1 MQMGDIVARP
11 DIEKFLAEFVAAVDF
26 QEAVPIAEDT
36 ELASLEEWDSLAA
49 LGVIVMCDT
58 EYGVSITGNDL
69 KGCTCVGDIFKKV
82 QSKKAA

>member
-11 DIEKFLAEFVAAVDF
+11 DMAKFLAEFVEAVDF
-26 QEAVPIAEDT
+26 QQVVPIAEDT
-36 ELASLEEWDSLAA
+36 ELANLEEWDSLAA

-69 KGCTCVGDIFKKV
+69 KDCTHVGDIFTKV
-82 QSKKAA
+82 QAKKAA

>member
-1 MQMGDIVARP
+1 MEGIVTRP
-11 DIEKFLAEFVAAVDF
+11 DIAKFLGEFVEAVDF
-26 QEAVPIAEDT
+26 QEAVSIAEDT

-69 KGCTCVGDIFKKV
+69 KACVCVGDIFEKV
-82 QSKKAA
+82 MAKKAA